1 MSKKSFGCAARCSGA
16 SDRSHA
22 ELWALREMGMGV
34 VCITEVSIQEY
45 NPVIHVSLGARGAWE
60 RVGAGTLGT
69 ANPPTSPNR
78 EWSKIGEGQAKSRSR
93 PPGSSGHG
101 RHSAMYRPP
110 TIPSKHVSICGG
122 RCPDLSLIGDGRR
135 CV

>member
-60 RVGAGTLGT
+60 RVGVGWDTWDSE
-69 ANPPTSPNR
+69 PTHLTKSGVVQNR
-78 EWSKIGEGQAKSRSR
+78 
-93 PPGSSGHG
+93 
-101 RHSAMYRPP
+101 
-110 TIPSKHVSICGG
+110 
-122 RCPDLSLIGDGRR
+122 
-135 CV
+135 